1 MMTRNTRRLGR
12 ELASLLVVALCAW
25 VGAPAPA
32 GAFDCTGLEVDLTA
46 DDDNDGFT
54 NEQECDATA
63 FPIYVD
69 VDPEADV
76 FPPGTVGPPFEC
88 PDPSD
93 PSGTT
98 TRSCQHFA
106 LEGGPFTPDLFVR
119 FFPNTGSESVCSLF
133 PGETSLLSIT
143 GSDPLAVLSDGL
155 GFAVYRDVVDPDPQ
169 LFRRV
174 GPASGQRLLRLIE
187 SVSDGPIDE
196 FGSIV
201 HGFIN
206 DAGDGVINT
215 GTICRF
221 VLETCPIEG
230 ACDNIATSTDDTR
243 AEIVLAQIANT
254 VAHECGHGCP
264 KLTRKVSRKNGPHE
278 SAGSGR
284 VMEKFIDVSC
294 SGKRKQP
301 RTCDFGIST
310 LFSGT
315 DLNDATLV
323 DPTADSAAP

>member
-1 MMTRNTRRLGR
+1 
-12 ELASLLVVALCAW
+12 
-25 VGAPAPA
+25 
-32 GAFDCTGLEVDLTA
+32 
-46 DDDNDGFT
+46 
-54 NEQECDATA
+54 
-63 FPIYVD
+63 
-69 VDPEADV
+69 
-76 FPPGTVGPPFEC
+76 
-88 PDPSD
+88 
-93 PSGTT
+93 
-98 TRSCQHFA
+98 
-106 LEGGPFTPDLFVR
+106 
-119 FFPNTGSESVCSLF
+119 
-133 PGETSLLSIT
+133 
-143 GSDPLAVLSDGL
+143 
-155 GFAVYRDVVDPDPQ
+155 
-169 LFRRV
+169 
-174 GPASGQRLLRLIE
+174 LRLIE

-221 VLETCPIEG
+221 VLDKC
-230 ACDNIATSTDDTR
+230 ASDASCDNIATSTDDTR
-243 AEIVLAQIANT
+243 KEIVLAQIANS

-278 SAGSGR
+278 GAGSGR

-294 SGKRKQP
+294 SGKRNQP

-310 LFSGT
+310 LFSDT